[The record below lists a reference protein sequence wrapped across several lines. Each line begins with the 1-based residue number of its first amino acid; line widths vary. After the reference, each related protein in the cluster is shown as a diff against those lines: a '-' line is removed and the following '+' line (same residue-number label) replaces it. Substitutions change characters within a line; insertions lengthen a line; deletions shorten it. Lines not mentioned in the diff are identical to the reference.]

1 VEREKRGKRSSYD
14 VLRLPRIGK
23 KGANKKT
30 KQYICWRICAGNVLE
45 QTNKPAAMCLAYSHR
60 IDRTDLITFFK
71 HPTY

>member
-1 VEREKRGKRSSYD
+1 LKHCVVLRIERLVFDSVEREKRGKRSSY

-45 QTNKPAAMCLAYSHR
+45 ETNKPAARLF
-60 IDRTDLITFFK
+60 T
-71 HPTY
+71 